1 VQRLVERFE
10 ISDLKKIKQQLL
22 HWSNQYSSCSFLD
35 NNQYSSEG
43 NQYECI
49 VGVGDFN
56 NFSFDSNCQSTLKT
70 IVNKTNDWL
79 FGHVAYSYK
88 NELFP
93 QGFQANKEDK
103 IGFPKIAFFQPIV
116 VVLLSNNYIEIL
128 CLQSNP
134 IAVFEEINNTVISSS
149 QIVDKSPELNPRISK
164 EEYIETV
171 QKLRCHILKGDCYEI
186 NFCQEF
192 YAENATINPLSIF
205 EKLNEISPN
214 PFACYY
220 KRNKLHLMCASPE
233 RYIKKK
239 GNQLISQPIKGSVK
253 RNKIDKSEDDSLK
266 NQLLISQK
274 ERSENV
280 MVVDLVRNDLSKICK
295 EGSVRVSEL
304 FGLYTYPQIH
314 QMISTI
320 TGIIDESIDFSDVIK
335 ATFPMGSM
343 TGAPKKKVIEL
354 IDKYENAERGLFS
367 GTVGYITPEK
377 DFDFNV
383 VIRSLFYNEST
394 RYLNY
399 QVGSGI
405 TYKSIPEEEYEEC
418 LLKAESIKRV
428 LAEN

>member
-10 ISDLKKIKQQLL
+10 ISNFKKIKQQLL

-35 NNQYSSEG
+35 NNQYFNDSNE
-43 NQYECI
+43 YKCI

-56 NFSFDSNCQSTLKT
+56 NFSFDFDCHSTLKN
-70 IVNKTNDWL
+70 IVNQTNDWL

-93 QGFQANKEDK
+93 NKFQTNKEDK
-103 IGFPKIAFFQPIV
+103 IGFPAITFFQPMV
-116 VVLLSNNYIEIL
+116 VVLLSKNYIEIQ
-128 CLQSNP
+128 CLQTNPMAIFEKICNTIIPSN
-134 IAVFEEINNTVISSS
+134 
-149 QIVDKSPELNPRISK
+149 QIHDKALLLKPRISK
-164 EEYIETV
+164 EEYIDTV
-171 QKLRCHILKGDCYEI
+171 HKLRYHISKGDCYEI

-220 KRNKLHLMCASPE
+220 KLNKHHLMCASPE
-233 RYIKKK
+233 RYLKKE
-239 GNQLISQPIKGSVK
+239 GNQLISQPIKGSIK
-253 RNKIDKSEDDSLK
+253 RNKIDKLKDDFLK
-266 NQLLISQK
+266 NQLLNSQK

-295 EGSVRVSEL
+295 EGTVNVSEL
-304 FGLYTYPQIH
+304 FGLYTFPQIH

-320 TGIIDESIDFSDVIK
+320 TGVIEEKIDFSDVLD

-343 TGAPKKKVIEL
+343 TGAPKKKVMEL
-354 IDKYENAERGLFS
+354 IDKYESTERGLFS

-383 VIRSLFYNEST
+383 VIRSLFYNDNT
-394 RYLNY
+394 QYLNY

-405 TYKSIPEEEYEEC
+405 TYKSIPEDEYEEC
-418 LLKAESIKRV
+418 LLKAKSIRRV
-428 LAEN
+428 LSEN